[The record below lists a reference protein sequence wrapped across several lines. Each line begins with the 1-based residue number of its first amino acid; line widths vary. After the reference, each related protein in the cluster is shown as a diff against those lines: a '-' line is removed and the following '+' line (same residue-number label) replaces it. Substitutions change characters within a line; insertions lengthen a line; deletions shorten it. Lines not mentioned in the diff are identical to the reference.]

1 MSEIAEQI
9 NTSGLQTQEERV
21 RWAIEHMPFL
31 VPALYDESTNTY
43 NLSKRLCI
51 QRLYEFIV
59 LHAPIF
65 KERWCNNPSVVEYA
79 KQILIPN
86 TVIKYV
92 SDNKTCEIKTAKV
105 YNYIPNTNHLICD
118 SIQKNGAAQR
128 CAVALI
134 QIISCERATVEVS
147 QQDMMKRNL
156 HLVYA
161 TDVNYQSLLKSID
174 GFVKYCIPSTTFDHL
189 KSITSHLYTHELDF
203 KRGWKH
209 SFAYHELYTQIV
221 KKIDKIKPTSM
232 NRSDFERLFY
242 EFWRLAM
249 ITELAQEKYIDKT
262 WSREEI
268 ENQQQTVRNEV
279 EAFITINKM
288 KQIQMK
294 ENTLIVP
301 QILVIINIDKTTTY
315 HMMMNDTKIDGIKT
329 IDVLINSLVKIFQN
343 TVKRGNSVTKSQWR
357 RVLQS
362 YCGSGVVMHRH
373 NAATSFVLSQ
383 LQYTIPIIRL
393 YPNQCEITFPSTP
406 FSANIQS
413 LIDTEPII
421 VQDVLTY

>member
-1 MSEIAEQI
+1 
-9 NTSGLQTQEERV
+9 
-21 RWAIEHMPFL
+21 
-31 VPALYDESTNTY
+31 
-43 NLSKRLCI
+43 
-51 QRLYEFIV
+51 
-59 LHAPIF
+59 
-65 KERWCNNPSVVEYA
+65 
-79 KQILIPN
+79 
-86 TVIKYV
+86 
-92 SDNKTCEIKTAKV
+92 
-105 YNYIPNTNHLICD
+105 
-118 SIQKNGAAQR
+118 
-128 CAVALI
+128 
-134 QIISCERATVEVS
+134 
-147 QQDMMKRNL
+147 
-156 HLVYA
+156 
-161 TDVNYQSLLKSID
+161 
-174 GFVKYCIPSTTFDHL
+174 
-189 KSITSHLYTHELDF
+189 
-203 KRGWKH
+203 
-209 SFAYHELYTQIV
+209 
-221 KKIDKIKPTSM
+221 
-232 NRSDFERLFY
+232 
-242 EFWRLAM
+242 
-249 ITELAQEKYIDKT
+249 
-262 WSREEI
+262 
-268 ENQQQTVRNEV
+268 
-279 EAFITINKM
+279 
-288 KQIQMK
+288 MK